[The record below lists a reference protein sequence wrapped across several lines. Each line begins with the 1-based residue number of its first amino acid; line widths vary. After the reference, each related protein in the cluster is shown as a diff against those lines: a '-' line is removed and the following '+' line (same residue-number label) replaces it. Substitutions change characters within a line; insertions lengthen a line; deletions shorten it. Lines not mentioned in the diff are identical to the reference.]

1 MEARKTGIAMVV
13 AGGLALA
20 AAMLVDAIRYES
32 DDALATREGIFDL
45 SVPTHVVFFAGMSVA
60 VLGALVLVF
69 GPWLFRAGRPAV
81 VPIVAGIAALGLVG
95 GAAAAASASK
105 YSDPVGDHHAP
116 GAGMTAVDHHATD
129 TPAADHHAT
138 DAPAADHHATDTSA
152 ADHHATDPGAM
163 DHGAM
168 DHGTDADTA
177 SVEAGQVIPGTA
189 DGTSPCEVSQPAP
202 ASPGQ
207 VGTGEAGS
215 EGEGSGEHGHRGM
228 VKQHPLTREEFATLQ
243 EQMRQARTVVDKY
256 PTVAAGEAAGYGM
269 STPFVPCIGA
279 HYTNAALAVT
289 FDPAAP
295 SELLFDGTAPDS
307 KLIGLSYLVWHPGG
321 APEGFAG
328 KNDPW
333 HQHNFNGGLCFG
345 ASGVVIGGEELS
357 AEDCAARGGAKRE
370 LTDIW
375 MMHAWVVPG
384 WECSWGVFSGECPEL
399 GGTVGKSAW
408 E

>member
-20 AAMLVDAIRYES
+20 GAMIVDAIRYES

-60 VLGALVLVF
+60 VIGALVLVF

-105 YSDPVGDHHAP
+105 YADPVSERSATDPAAM
-116 GAGMTAVDHHATD
+116 GAMDHHATD
-129 TPAADHHAT
+129 TT
-138 DAPAADHHATDTSA
+138 AADHHATDTTA

-163 DHGAM
+163 DHSADPMDSM
-168 DHGTDADTA
+168 DHGTEVDAA

-189 DGTSPCEVSQPAP
+189 DGTSPCEVAQPAP

-228 VKQHPLTREEFATLQ
+228 VKQHVLTREEFATLQ
-243 EQMRQARTVVDKY
+243 EQMRQARTVIDKY
-256 PTVAAGEAAGYGM
+256 PTVADGEAAGYGM

-289 FDPAAP
+289 FDPTAP

-307 KLIGLSYLVWHPGG
+307 KLVGLSYLVWHPGG

-357 AEDCAARGGAKRE
+357 TEDCAARGGAKRE